1 MICWSVLSR
10 WNDEKENAHFFPRL
24 KVQEK
29 KINFVIIKKNSTFAP
44 EKKTANL
51 PVGTMDFS
59 LEKGYLRTGLRR
71 EGRWLFEGSICL
83 IIRFYRDVS

>member
-1 MICWSVLSR
+1 M
-10 WNDEKENAHFFPRL
+10 
-24 KVQEK
+24 
-29 KINFVIIKKNSTFAP
+29 KKNSTFAP
-44 EKKTANL
+44 EKNTANL
-51 PVGTMDFS
+51 PVGTMDFP